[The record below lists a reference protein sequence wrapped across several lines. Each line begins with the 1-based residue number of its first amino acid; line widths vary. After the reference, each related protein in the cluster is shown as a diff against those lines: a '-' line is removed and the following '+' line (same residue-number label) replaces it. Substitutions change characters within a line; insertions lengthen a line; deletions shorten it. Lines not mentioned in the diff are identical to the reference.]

1 MAGLLRP
8 SRASFERQPR
18 ALLAADPDRARGFR
32 ERLARP
38 GARVVGMSWRSFQPA
53 VRGYLQRKK
62 SAPLAS
68 FMALSQRDDL
78 RLVDLQYGDTAEERS
93 QFAASGG
100 RLERL
105 EELDLFNDVDGV
117 LAAVEACDLVVT
129 TSNVTAHFAG
139 ALGKRTLLVYLRANQ
154 PFHYWTPDENGHSL
168 WYPSV
173 EIVTAL
179 DIDTWDKAFARIDE
193 LLRA

>member
-1 MAGLLRP
+1 MLFR
-8 SRASFERQPR
+8 SQPR
-18 ALLAADPDRARGFR
+18 ALLAADPARARAFR

-38 GARVVGMSWRSFQPA
+38 GARVAGMSWRSFQPA
-53 VRGYLQRKK
+53 VRGHLQRKK
-62 SAPLAS
+62 SAPLAA
-68 FMALSQRDDL
+68 FMALSRRADL
-78 RLVDLQYGDTAEERS
+78 SLPDLQYGDTAEERGR
-93 QFAASGG
+93 FAQAGG

-105 EELDLFNDVDGV
+105 DDLDLFNDIDGV
-117 LAAVEACDLVVT
+117 LAAIEACDLVVT

-173 EIVTAL
+173 EIVTGRDL
-179 DIDTWDKAFARIDE
+179 DTWDKAFGRIDE